1 IKYAYDNWTV
11 RPEYVLLFGDGD
23 YDYKDIEGK
32 HQNFIIP
39 YETEN
44 SLNNIDSYTAD
55 DFYTWV
61 SGNDKVVDLA
71 IGRINVT
78 TVQEAQTSVDKI
90 IKYETG
96 SDVGPWR
103 NLITLVADDAYT
115 SSEWEGNYHNVQSE
129 DLSNNMI
136 PASFDQKKI
145 YEAMYPLVETSSGR
159 RRPQVNQAIIDAVNS
174 GTLIL
179 NWIGHGNPDVWAHE
193 YVFEKTVT
201 IPQLVNDKYCF
212 LTAATCD
219 FGRWDTPGEQSS
231 TELMVLKSDGGII
244 GAFSSARTVYANENA
259 ALNNVFYTYLL
270 APDAAGLTKT
280 LGKTFMLTKIVR
292 HETNDL
298 KYHLFGDPT
307 MRLLVPQMPVAID
320 SINGVASGSVNVKAL
335 SKLRISGSVRN
346 SDRTVA
352 TGANGECIM
361 TVFDSERLVPV
372 ADLGGM
378 QITLQG
384 GTIYRGRVSISGG
397 RFTTDFIVPK
407 DISYQNEKGKVEAY
421 VHSGTS
427 DGIGYSKSIIVGG
440 TDTTSHD
447 DKKGPEVTI
456 AFDQPDGD
464 NLLLVKPTFN
474 MYVKLKDQTGLNLTG
489 TGIGHRLEA
498 VLNGNESQPIDL
510 TGEYTGD
517 LDSGGKSGVAVH
529 QFTNL
534 QAGDYRIRVKAWDVF
549 NNSTE
554 SEKSFT
560 VSQTEGL
567 VIKDVYNYPNPFKY
581 QTTFT
586 FQHNFS
592 EPLDVK
598 IKIYT
603 IAGRMIKQIE
613 NPQVTDRF
621 VKVFWDG
628 KDQDGNMIANGT
640 YLYKLIV
647 RTISDSN
654 SQEVL
659 GKLAVIR

>member
-1 IKYAYDNWTV
+1 
-11 RPEYVLLFGDGD
+11 
-23 YDYKDIEGK
+23 
-32 HQNFIIP
+32 
-39 YETEN
+39 
-44 SLNNIDSYTAD
+44 
-55 DFYTWV
+55 
-61 SGNDKVVDLA
+61 
-71 IGRINVT
+71 
-78 TVQEAQTSVDKI
+78 
-90 IKYETG
+90 
-96 SDVGPWR
+96 
-103 NLITLVADDAYT
+103 
-115 SSEWEGNYHNVQSE
+115 
-129 DLSNNMI
+129 M
-136 PASFDQKKI
+136 
-145 YEAMYPLVETSSGR
+145 
-159 RRPQVNQAIIDAVNS
+159 VNRAIIDAINS
-174 GTLIL
+174 GTLML
-179 NWIGHGNPDVWAHE
+179 TYVGHGDIDLWAI
-193 YVFEKTVT
+193 EKIFTNEAT
-201 IPQLVNDKYCF
+201 IPQLKNDNCLFF
-212 LTAATCD
+212 LTAATCS
-219 FGRWDTPGEQSS
+219 FGKYDIPGVQSGAEQLLLKPDGGAIGVIAAARGVYEDANMFLNNTFYINLLRKNNNIDYNSAGRAYFLAKSS
-231 TELMVLKSDGGII
+231 T
-244 GAFSSARTVYANENA
+244 YY
-259 ALNNVFYTYLL
+259 NNTS
-270 APDAAGLTKT
+270 
-280 LGKTFMLTKIVR
+280 
-292 HETNDL
+292 NDS
-298 KYHLFGDPT
+298 KFHLFGDPT
-307 MRLLVPQMPVAID
+307 IKLSIPKENVTIE
-320 SINGVASGSVNVKAL
+320 SINGKQSDTVKAL
-335 SKLRISGSVRN
+335 SKVKIEGAVRKADN
-346 SDRTVA
+346 SLAKDYT
-352 TGANGECIM
+352 GECLLTI
-361 TVFDSERLVPV
+361 FDSETS
-372 ADLGGM
+372 ATIQEINQ

-397 RFTTDFIVPK
+397 RFSTDFIVPK

-421 VHSGTS
+421 VHSATS
-427 DGIGYSKSIIVGG
+427 DGIGYSKNIIVGG
-440 TDTTSHD
+440 TDTTSND

-456 AFDQPDGD
+456 AFDQLDGD

-529 QFTNL
+529 QFSNL

-554 SEKSFT
+554 AEKSFT

-567 VIKDVYNYPNPFKY
+567 VIKDVYNYPNPFKE

-603 IAGRMIKQIE
+603 IAGRMIRQIE